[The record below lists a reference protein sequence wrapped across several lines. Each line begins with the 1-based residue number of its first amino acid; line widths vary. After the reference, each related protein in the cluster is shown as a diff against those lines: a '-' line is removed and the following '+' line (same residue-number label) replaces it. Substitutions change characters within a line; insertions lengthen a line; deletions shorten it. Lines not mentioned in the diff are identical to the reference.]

1 MVFFK
6 PKIARDI
13 AKKRKRTL
21 KLRRLDAEAELLGKR
36 ARVEKFKTQI
46 TRARRAR
53 TSDFKMKFQKADRNF
68 TVSDREFK
76 KESVDERIGR
86 IF

>member
-6 PKIARDI
+6 PKVARDL
-13 AKKRKRTL
+13 ARRKKRVL

-46 TRARRAR
+46 SRARRAR
-53 TSDFKMKFQKADRNF
+53 SSDFQAKFQRADRNF
-68 TVSDREFK
+68 TVTDSKRTK
-76 KESVDERIGR
+76 VSIDERIGR